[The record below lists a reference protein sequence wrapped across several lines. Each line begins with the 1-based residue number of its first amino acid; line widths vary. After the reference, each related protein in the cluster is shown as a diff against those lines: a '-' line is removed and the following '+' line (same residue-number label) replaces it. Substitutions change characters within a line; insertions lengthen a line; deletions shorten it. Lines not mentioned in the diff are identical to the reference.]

1 MTSENDLNIIQLNRE
16 EAKEELP
23 IPMDTK
29 IEEEIV
35 ISSSDEPNAPE
46 EEEERMNVE
55 KPESDNE
62 KEETK
67 TEQLDAQPL
76 LEQAVIIEGKRSRK
90 PTLRLEISE
99 LVHAKKQL
107 PIPQVNVMLL
117 SQMPQH
123 SYNR

>member
-46 EEEERMNVE
+46 EEERMNIE

>member
-35 ISSSDEPNAPE
+35 ISSSYEPNAPE
-46 EEEERMNVE
+46 EEERMNIE

-90 PTLRLEISE
+90 PT
-99 LVHAKKQL
+99 
-107 PIPQVNVMLL
+107 
-117 SQMPQH
+117 
-123 SYNR
+123 